1 MEGDHGYEL
10 GSEVYAFV
18 FLGNKDVLREC
29 GVNLGMR
36 SRLLVLLA
44 GFVTVSA
51 MGEKRDYRSQAFRVA
66 VALGESTTA
75 GGTATTPELSWVSLL
90 ADLIN
95 ESQVEPVRMINNG
108 IGANLISPRSP
119 TYQTSEHPSA
129 LERYREHVIV
139 YDPDL
144 VLVSY
149 GFNDA
154 RGGTPLGQFLDDL
167 RHIVMDIKKQTGAVV
182 VMVNS
187 YFLTGFEDH
196 APYDRANVAVL
207 QGYNS
212 AMKQLAAECDVLL
225 ADVFAA
231 EDQAPWMIDTDGV
244 HPNNL
249 GHRVIANRIF
259 EVLAQNCSALSGK
272 AFQQRKSMKQWRP
285 AREKQIQKEYYEK
298 RKKE

>member
-1 MEGDHGYEL
+1 MNISFRSFAL
-10 GSEVYAFV
+10 VFV
-18 FLGNKDVLREC
+18 VG
-29 GVNLGMR
+29 
-36 SRLLVLLA
+36 LA
-44 GFVTVSA
+44 VVPI
-51 MGEKRDYRSQAFRVA
+51 MGKKRDYRSSPFRVA

-95 ESQVEPVRMINNG
+95 EHQVEPVRMINNG

-119 TYQTSEHPSA
+119 AYQASRHPSA
-129 LERYREHVIV
+129 LERYQEHVIA

-154 RGGTPLGQFLDDL
+154 RGGTPLGQFLEDL
-167 RHIVMDIKKQTGAVV
+167 RHLVLDIKRQTGAVV
-182 VMVNS
+182 VLVNA
-187 YFLTGFEDH
+187 YFLTAFDRH
-196 APYDRANVAVL
+196 APYDQADVAVL

-212 AMKQLAAECDVLL
+212 GMKQLAAECDVVL

-231 EDQAPWMIDTDGV
+231 EGQAPWMIDTDGV

-249 GHRVIANRIF
+249 GHRVIANRVF

-285 AREKQIQKEYYEK
+285 AREKQIQEEFFEK
-298 RKKE
+298 RKEE

>member
-1 MEGDHGYEL
+1 ML
-10 GSEVYAFV
+10 GSEHGMKLSFRRLV
-18 FLGNKDVLREC
+18 F
-29 GVNLGMR
+29 
-36 SRLLVLLA
+36 VLLA
-44 GFVTVSA
+44 GLVTVSA
-51 MGEKRDYRSQAFRVA
+51 MGQKRDFRSKPFRVA

-95 ESQVEPVRMINNG
+95 ENQMEPVRMINNG
-108 IGANLISPRSP
+108 IGANLISSRSP

-129 LERYREHVIV
+129 LERYQEHVIA

-144 VLVSY
+144 VLISY

-154 RGGTPLGQFLDDL
+154 RGGTPLGQFLEDL

-207 QGYNS
+207 EGYNS

-231 EDQAPWMIDTDGV
+231 EGQAPWMIDTDGV

-249 GHRVIANRIF
+249 GHRIIANRIF

-272 AFQQRKSMKQWRP
+272 AFEQRKSMQQWRP
-285 AREKQIQKEYYEK
+285 AREKQIQKEYFEK
-298 RKKE
+298 RKTR

>member
-1 MEGDHGYEL
+1 
-10 GSEVYAFV
+10 
-18 FLGNKDVLREC
+18 
-29 GVNLGMR
+29 MR
-36 SRLLVLLA
+36 YLAVVLLA
-44 GFVTVSA
+44 GSTVVSV
-51 MGEKRDYRSQAFRVA
+51 MGQKRDYRSQPFRVA

-75 GGTATTPELSWVSLL
+75 GGTATTPDLCWVSLL
-90 ADLIN
+90 AHLIN
-95 ESQVEPVRMINNG
+95 ENQLEPVRMINNG
-108 IGANLISPRSP
+108 IGANLISSRSP
-119 TYQTSEHPSA
+119 AYEKSVHPSA
-129 LERYREHVIV
+129 MERYVDHVIA

-154 RGGTPLGQFLDDL
+154 RGGTPLAQFLEDL
-167 RHIVMDIKKQTGAVV
+167 RHIVVDIRKRTRAVV
-182 VMVNS
+182 VLVNA
-187 YFLTGFEDH
+187 YFLTDFDGH
-196 APYDRANVAVL
+196 APYDQADVAVL
-207 QGYNS
+207 KGYNS

-272 AFQQRKSMKQWRP
+272 AFQLRKTMKRWRP
-285 AREKQIQKEYYEK
+285 AREVQIQKEYFEK
-298 RKKE
+298 RRTK

>member
-1 MEGDHGYEL
+1 MNFPFR
-10 GSEVYAFV
+10 SFAFV
-18 FLGNKDVLREC
+18 IVVG
-29 GVNLGMR
+29 
-36 SRLLVLLA
+36 LA
-44 GFVTVSA
+44 AVTI
-51 MGEKRDYRSQAFRVA
+51 MGKKRDHRSQPFRVA

-95 ESQVEPVRMINNG
+95 ENQVEPVRMVNNG

-129 LERYREHVIV
+129 LERYQEHVIA

-154 RGGTPLGQFLDDL
+154 RGGTPLAQFLEDL
-167 RHIVMDIKKQTGAVV
+167 RHIVLDIQKQTRAVV
-182 VMVNS
+182 VLVNA
-187 YFLTGFEDH
+187 YFLTDFDGH
-196 APYDRANVAVL
+196 APYDQADVAVL

-212 AMKQLAAECDVLL
+212 AMKQLAAECGVLL

-231 EDQAPWMIDTDGV
+231 EGQAPWMIDTDGV

-285 AREKQIQKEYYEK
+285 AREKQIQQEYFD
-298 RKKE
+298 KKKAQ

>member
-1 MEGDHGYEL
+1 MNFPFR
-10 GSEVYAFV
+10 SIAFV
-18 FLGNKDVLREC
+18 IVVG
-29 GVNLGMR
+29 
-36 SRLLVLLA
+36 LA
-44 GFVTVSA
+44 AVSI
-51 MGEKRDYRSQAFRVA
+51 MGKKRDYRSQPFRVA

-95 ESQVEPVRMINNG
+95 ENQVEPVRMVNNG

-129 LERYREHVIV
+129 LERYQEHVIA

-154 RGGTPLGQFLDDL
+154 RGGTPLAQFLEDL
-167 RHIVMDIKKQTGAVV
+167 RDIVLDIKKQTRAVV
-182 VMVNS
+182 VLVNA
-187 YFLTGFEDH
+187 YFLTDFDGH
-196 APYDRANVAVL
+196 APYDQADVAVL

-231 EDQAPWMIDTDGV
+231 EGQAPWMIDTDGV

-285 AREKQIQKEYYEK
+285 AREKQIQQEYYDK
-298 RKKE
+298 RKAR

>member
-1 MEGDHGYEL
+1 M
-10 GSEVYAFV
+10 

-36 SRLLVLLA
+36 SRVFVLLA
-44 GFVTVSA
+44 GLVAVSA
-51 MGEKRDYRSQAFRVA
+51 IGEKRDYRSQPFRVA

-75 GGTATTPELSWVSLL
+75 GGTATTYELCWVSLL

-95 ESQVEPVRMINNG
+95 ENQVEPVRMINNG
-108 IGANLISPRSP
+108 IGANLISPRGP

-129 LERYREHVIV
+129 LERYREHVIA

-154 RGGTPLGQFLDDL
+154 RGGTPLGQFLEDL

-212 AMKQLAAECDVLL
+212 AMKQLAAECGVLL

-231 EDQAPWMIDTDGV
+231 EGQAPWMIDTDGV

-249 GHRVIANRIF
+249 GHRIIANRIF

>member
-1 MEGDHGYEL
+1 MNFPIR
-10 GSEVYAFV
+10 SFAFV
-18 FLGNKDVLREC
+18 IVVGL
-29 GVNLGMR
+29 M
-36 SRLLVLLA
+36 
-44 GFVTVSA
+44 TVSA
-51 MGEKRDYRSQAFRVA
+51 MGKKRDYRSRPFRVA

-75 GGTATTPELSWVSLL
+75 GGTATTPEMSWVSLL

-95 ESQVEPVRMINNG
+95 ENQVEPVRMVNNG

-119 TYQTSEHPSA
+119 AYQTSQHPSA
-129 LERYREHVIV
+129 LERYQEHVIA

-154 RGGTPLGQFLDDL
+154 RGGTPLAQFLEDL
-167 RHIVMDIKKQTGAVV
+167 RHIVLDIKKQTRAVV
-182 VMVNS
+182 VLVNA
-187 YFLTGFEDH
+187 YFLTDFDGH
-196 APYDRANVAVL
+196 APYDQADVAVL
-207 QGYNS
+207 KGYNS
-212 AMKQLAAECDVLL
+212 AMKQLAAECGVLL

-231 EDQAPWMIDTDGV
+231 EGQSPWMIDTDGV

-272 AFQQRKSMKQWRP
+272 AFQQRKSMKRWRP
-285 AREKQIQKEYYEK
+285 AREKQIQEEFFEK